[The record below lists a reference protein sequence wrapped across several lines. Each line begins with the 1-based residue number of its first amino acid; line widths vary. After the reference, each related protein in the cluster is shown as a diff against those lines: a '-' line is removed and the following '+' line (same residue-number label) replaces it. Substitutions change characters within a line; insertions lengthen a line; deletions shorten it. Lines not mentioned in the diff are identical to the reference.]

1 MAVIAPHRQVSAG
14 GRRSS
19 GPLQRGRSRLSLF
32 FPREAMAL
40 RTQFRSSALH
50 LLYWAAQAELGRYLR
65 SATVSMW
72 SEPGETESETLLLS
86 ILADADETE
95 LERVRDVVLV
105 AISEEAKGW
114 SADERHDYSRR
125 VYFELEPLL
134 E

>member
-1 MAVIAPHRQVSAG
+1 MAVTTARRDVRAG
-14 GRRSS
+14 WRRLAS
-19 GPLQRGRSRLSLF
+19 PPRRGRSRLSLF
-32 FPREAMAL
+32 FPWEAKAL
-40 RTQFRSSALH
+40 RTSFRSYALH

-86 ILADADETE
+86 ILADADEPE

-114 SADERHDYSRR
+114 SDDERHDYSRR

>member
-1 MAVIAPHRQVSAG
+1 
-14 GRRSS
+14 
-19 GPLQRGRSRLSLF
+19 
-32 FPREAMAL
+32 
-40 RTQFRSSALH
+40 
-50 LLYWAAQAELGRYLR
+50 
-65 SATVSMW
+65 MW

-105 AISEEAKGW
+105 AISEEAQGW